1 MRTKATRTRRLLA
14 RVPAE
19 LFAGRDEQLRELTGL
34 ASARAGQTGL
44 VLLAAPHAGLTE
56 LLRQAFDEIFRQR
69 GGPAPVY
76 FNFTHG
82 EHTAAAA
89 ARRFLHT
96 FLAQLAAHR
105 REDAALVATPPPLG
119 SLTDLFPPADFAWA
133 DELIRSVER
142 ADAEG
147 DERTLV
153 RLCLSAPG
161 VAAQR
166 GARAV
171 LLLDDVHAAARLKGE
186 AELGAEVAQA
196 AFGWGVPFALGGLR
210 RRLLDVLNG
219 AGASVGL
226 DALRRVHVA
235 ALKDTDA
242 RDLVERLAAHFGVPV
257 AGETRDLL
265 VEQSESNAYLL
276 SSFVQAARGAGLS
289 LNSFREFQQLYVDE
303 LLGGRINRRF
313 GAALEEVASGPV
325 LRRGLLRVLHESA
338 ANAGG
343 KSPVELWLKR
353 LGLDPHGLDRLMR
366 ELHARELANFHATHV
381 EVTPSL
387 VWRDY
392 LRVSYRLQVAA
403 EPRALVVA
411 DTLIETLRRAPQTM
425 ARHYRREAALKLG
438 DLLRRFNF
446 QRVPVSLLHYDRF
459 AKSYRGLAPDEVA
472 AGLEAEAETIR
483 LPQVVHSASCASF
496 YPPIAQVCDEER
508 CAVGHGFDSNSYADS
523 EAVVWIAAEI
533 ESKLEAG
540 RALTEVW
547 LDRLGQAAAGC
558 HFENARLWLVA
569 TEGFSAEAVEL
580 LKERGAYGSS
590 RQQLELLTARL
601 RAEAGEAQASEADE
615 FAVEIPM
622 GEDTELIAAQAAEQ
636 IARRMEFGI
645 EQINQIKTALV
656 EACINASEHSL
667 SPERKIYNRFRVEDD
682 KLTITVSSRGLSVP
696 AEVSANGILS
706 AEPNGHDQNG
716 AATRSRRGWGLKL
729 IRTLMDDV
737 EFEHADDGTR
747 LRMTKYLRR
756 EKESLPQ

>member
-1 MRTKATRTRRLLA
+1 MATKPNKTRRVLG

-19 LFAGRDEQLRELTGL
+19 LFAGRAEQLRELTGL
-34 ASARAGQTGL
+34 ASARPAQSGL

-56 LLRQAFDEIFRQR
+56 LLRQAFDEMFRHR

-82 EHTAAAA
+82 EHGAAAA
-89 ARRFLHT
+89 ARRFLHS

-105 REDAALVATPPPLG
+105 REDPALVTSPPPLG
-119 SLTDLFPPADFAWA
+119 SLTDLFAPVDYEWA
-133 DELIRSVER
+133 DELVRSVER
-142 ADAEG
+142 AGAEG
-147 DERTLV
+147 DERTLI
-153 RLCLSAPG
+153 RLCLSAPA

-166 GARAV
+166 GSRTV
-171 LLLDDVHAAARLKGE
+171 LLLDDVHAAERLKGE
-186 AELGAEVAQA
+186 VELGPEVAQA

-210 RRLLDVLNG
+210 RRLFDVLNG
-219 AGASVGL
+219 AASHVGL

-235 ALKDTDA
+235 ALKEA
-242 RDLVERLAAHFGVPV
+242 EAGELVERLAAHLSVPV
-257 AGETRDLL
+257 TNETRDLL
-265 VEQSESNAYLL
+265 VQQAESNPYLIT
-276 SSFVQAARGAGLS
+276 SFVQAARGAGVS

-303 LLGGRINRRF
+303 LLGGRVNRRF
-313 GAALEEVASGPV
+313 SAALEEVATGPV

-381 EVTPSL
+381 EVTPGL

-411 DTLIETLRRAPQTM
+411 DTLIETLKRAPQTM
-425 ARHYRREAALKLG
+425 ARHYRREAALKLVE
-438 DLLRRFNF
+438 LLRRFNF
-446 QRVPVSLLHYDRF
+446 QHVPASLLHYDRF
-459 AKSYRGLAPDEVA
+459 AKAYRGLAPDEAA
-472 AGLEAEAETIR
+472 AGLAAESETLR

-508 CAVGHGFDSNSYADS
+508 CAVGHGFDSTSYADS
-523 EAVVWIAAEI
+523 DAVVWIAAEV

-547 LDRLGQAAAGC
+547 LDRLAQVSAACG
-558 HFENARLWLVA
+558 FENARLWLVVP
-569 TEGFSAEAVEL
+569 EGFSAEAVEL
-580 LKERGAYGSS
+580 LRERGAYGSS
-590 RQQLELLTARL
+590 RRQLELLTTRL
-601 RAEAGEAQASEADE
+601 GGDAGDAPGAAGADE

-622 GEDTELIAAQAAEQ
+622 GEDTELIAAHAAEQ
-636 IARRMEFGI
+636 IARRMEFRT

-696 AEVSANGILS
+696 AEVSANGS
-706 AEPNGHDQNG
+706 STAEPNGHDKAG
-716 AATRSRRGWGLKL
+716 GRGRRGWGLKL

-737 EFEHADDGTR
+737 EFEQADDGTR

-756 EKESLPQ
+756 EKGSLPQ

>member
-1 MRTKATRTRRLLA
+1 MATKANKTRRVLA

-19 LFAGRDEQLRELTGL
+19 LFAGRAEQLRELTGL
-34 ASARAGQTGL
+34 ASAKAGQAGL
-44 VLLAAPHAGLTE
+44 VMLAAPHAGLSE
-56 LLRQAFDEIFRQR
+56 LLRQAFDELFRQR
-69 GGPAPVY
+69 TGPAPVY

-82 EHTAAAA
+82 EHSSAAA
-89 ARRFLHT
+89 ARRFLHS
-96 FLAQLAAHR
+96 FLAQLAAFR
-105 REDAALVATPPPLG
+105 REDSALVVSPPPLG
-119 SLTDLFPPADFAWA
+119 ALTDLFPPADFEWA
-133 DELIRSVER
+133 DELLRSVER
-142 ADAEG
+142 AGAEG

-166 GARAV
+166 GSRSV
-171 LLLDDVHAAARLKGE
+171 LLLDDVHAAGRLKGE
-186 AELGAEVAQA
+186 VELGPEVAQA

-210 RRLLDVLNG
+210 RRLFDVLNG
-219 AGASVGL
+219 AGALVGL

-235 ALKDTDA
+235 ALRDADA
-242 RDLVERLAAHFGVPV
+242 RELAERLAAHLGVPV
-257 AGETRDLL
+257 TPETRDLL
-265 VEQSESNAYLL
+265 VQQAESNPYLV
-276 SSFVQAARGAGLS
+276 SSFVQAARGANVA

-313 GAALEEVASGPV
+313 GAALEEMAAGPV
-325 LRRGLLRVLHESA
+325 LRRGLLRALHESA

-381 EVTPSL
+381 EVTPGA

-411 DTLIETLRRAPQTM
+411 DTLIETLKRAPQTM
-425 ARHYRREAALKLG
+425 ARHYRREAALRLG
-438 DLLRRFNF
+438 ELLRRFDF
-446 QRVPVSLLHYDRF
+446 QRVPATLLHYDRF
-459 AKSYRGLAPDEVA
+459 AKAYRGLGAEETA
-472 AGLEAEAETIR
+472 AGLEAEAETVR
-483 LPQVVHSASCASF
+483 LPQVVHAASGASF

-508 CAVGHGFDSNSYADS
+508 CAVGHGFDSTAYADS
-523 EAVVWIAAEI
+523 EAVVWVAAEI

-547 LDRLGQAAAGC
+547 LDRLAQVAAAC
-558 HFENARLWLVA
+558 NAENARLWLVA
-569 TEGFSAEAVEL
+569 PEGFSAEAVEL
-580 LKERGAYGSS
+580 LRERGAYGSS
-590 RQQLELLTARL
+590 RGQLELLSGRL
-601 RAEAGEAQASEADE
+601 RAEAGETDGDAGGDE

-622 GEDTELIAAQAAEQ
+622 GEDTELIAAHAAEQ
-636 IARRMEFGI
+636 IARRMEFST

-682 KLTITVSSRGLSVP
+682 KLTITVSSRGVSVP
-696 AEVSANGILS
+696 AEVSANGSSNTGL
-706 AEPNGHDQNG
+706 NGHDKTAG
-716 AATRSRRGWGLKL
+716 RGRRGWGLKL

-737 EFEHADDGTR
+737 EFEQADDGTR
-747 LRMTKYLRR
+747 LRMIKYLRR

>member
-1 MRTKATRTRRLLA
+1 MRTKATKTRRLLA
-14 RVPAE
+14 RIPAE

-34 ASARAGQTGL
+34 ATARAGQAGL
-44 VLLAAPHAGLTE
+44 VLLAAPQGGLTE
-56 LLRQAFDEIFRQR
+56 LLRQAFDELFRQR
-69 GGPAPVY
+69 GGLAPIY
-76 FNFTHG
+76 FNFAHG
-82 EHTAAAA
+82 EHSAAAT
-89 ARRFLHT
+89 ARRFLHN
-96 FLAQLAAHR
+96 FLAHLAAHR
-105 REDAALVATPPPLG
+105 REDAALVTSPPPLG
-119 SLTDLFPPADFAWA
+119 SLTDLYPPADFEWA

-142 ADAEG
+142 AGAEG

-161 VAAQR
+161 VAAGR
-166 GARAV
+166 GARTV

-186 AELGAEVAQA
+186 AEFGAELAQA

-210 RRLLDVLNG
+210 RKLLDVLNG

-235 ALKDTDA
+235 ALKESDA
-242 RDLVERLAAHFGVPV
+242 RDLVERLSAHLGVSITS
-257 AGETRDLL
+257 ETRDLL
-265 VEQSESNAYLL
+265 VEQAESNPYLV
-276 SSFVQAARGAGLS
+276 SSFVQAARGAGISLS
-289 LNSFREFQQLYVDE
+289 SFREFQQLYVDE
-303 LLGGRINRRF
+303 LLGGRVHRRF
-313 GAALEEVASGPV
+313 SAVLEEVAAGPV

-338 ANAGG
+338 ANPGG

-353 LGLDPHGLDRLMR
+353 LSLDPHGLDRLMR

-381 EVTPSL
+381 EVTPGL

-411 DTLIETLRRAPQTM
+411 DTLIETLKRAPQTM

-446 QRVPVSLLHYDRF
+446 QRVPASLLHYDRF
-459 AKSYRGLAPDEVA
+459 AKSYRGLAPDEMA
-472 AGLEAEAETIR
+472 SALEAEAETVR
-483 LPQVVHSASCASF
+483 LPQLVHTASCASF

-508 CAVGHGFDSNSYADS
+508 CAVGHGFDSTSYADS
-523 EAVVWIAAEI
+523 DAVVWIAAEV

-547 LDRLGQAAAGC
+547 LDRLAQVAVGC

-569 TEGFSAEAVEL
+569 PEGFSGEAIEL
-580 LKERGAYGSS
+580 LRERGAFGSS
-590 RQQLELLTARL
+590 RRQLELLTARL
-601 RAEAGEAQASEADE
+601 RAEAGEAVATGADE

-622 GEDTELIAAQAAEQ
+622 GEDTELIAAHAAEQ
-636 IARRMEFGI
+636 IARRMEFEL

-667 SPERKIYNRFRVEDD
+667 SPERKIYNRFRVEGD

-696 AEVSANGILS
+696 AEVSANGTLS
-706 AEPNGHDQNG
+706 AEPNGHEKSG
-716 AATRSRRGWGLKL
+716 PAVRSRRGWGLKL

-737 EFEHADDGTR
+737 EFEQADDGTR